1 MEATWLPWWLN
12 KEHPPPDDERAQAV
26 WVLGQWQFIPFA
38 FGRTPLRR
46 RCRTREEAHAEAS
59 GYEQAMRQAQTAAQK
74 AEQTGQTADSQR
86 IRAHIESRE
95 AAYRMID
102 RTADGD
108 CPQGFRIFAIGGEED
123 DACVVLEP
131 NGWLLKEAQPTYGD
145 AFELTLREAACASD
159 LDDGP

>member
-1 MEATWLPWWLN
+1 MAV
-12 KEHPPPDDERAQAV
+12 HPLCLWR
-26 WVLGQWQFIPFA
+26 IP
-38 FGRTPLRR
+38 LWR

-59 GYEQAMRQAQTAAQK
+59 GYKQVTRQAQTAAQK
-74 AEQTGQTADSQR
+74 AEQAGKIADNR
-86 IRAHIESRE
+86 KIRAHIEGRE

-159 LDDGP
+159 LGDGP